1 MKKKIS
7 IIIFALVL
15 VLGTGNFAFARH
27 WDHGHGVKHGFYKA
41 KKHKHHKG
49 FHRFVKRFSHYHEPV
64 VVVKERYIPYP
75 EPSSSGGTELDFGG
89 FILRLPE
96 VVVFE

>member
-7 IIIFALVL
+7 IIFFALVL
-15 VLGTGNFAFARH
+15 VLATGNFAFARH
-27 WDHGHGVKHGFYKA
+27 WGYDHGVKHGLYKV
-41 KKHKHHKG
+41 KKHKHHRA
-49 FHRFVKRFSHYHEPV
+49 FHRFAKRVSHYHEPV

-75 EPSSSGGTELDFGG
+75 EPSSSGGTELDFGSI
-89 FILRLPE
+89 ILRLPE

>member
-7 IIIFALVL
+7 ILIFALIL
-15 VLGTGNFAFARH
+15 VIGSGNFAFARH
-27 WDHGHGVKHGFYKA
+27 WGHGYGVKHGFQKS
-41 KKHKHHKG
+41 KKHKRQRG
-49 FHRFVKRFSHYHEPV
+49 FHRFEKRVSHYHEPV

-75 EPSSSGGTELDFGG
+75 EPSSAGGTELDFGSI
-89 FILRLPE
+89 ILRLPE